1 MISEDAPSINLSDVV
16 ISRAELE
23 LERLLGWVR
32 AAESRLALV
41 LPLSTAMLGAL
52 AVLAPPV
59 SKWTVAGGIAASF
72 AAVLLLLSI
81 AFAACASFPRTTGPK
96 GSLIYFG
103 GITAKE
109 LSQYKAAVKSMTPEE
124 YFGDLINQCHRNAQI
139 AGRKYTWVQRSMV
152 CLFISALP
160 WGISLFILYSAKP

>member
-1 MISEDAPSINLSDVV
+1 MTAEHTPTGEPPEAAIF
-16 ISRAELE
+16 RAEVE
-23 LERLLGWVR
+23 LDRLLGWAR

-52 AVLAPPV
+52 AVLAPPA
-59 SKWTVAGGIAASF
+59 SKWTVAGGIAVSF
-72 AAVLLLLSI
+72 AAVLLLVSI

-103 GITAKE
+103 GITTRE
-109 LSQYKAAVKSMTPEE
+109 LPQYEAAVKSLTPEA
-124 YFGDLINQCHRNAQI
+124 YLTDLINQCHRNAQI
-139 AGRKYTWVQRSMV
+139 AECKYAWVQRSMA

-160 WGISLFILYSAKP
+160 WGLSLFILYSVKP